1 VSPRFV
7 LLTAFGVLM
16 YTTLGESM
24 QYYKYVDEVVAQPAT
39 WKDKNLQVHGHVVPG
54 SIGRKRDSLDYRF
67 EIQRNGQKLTAFY
80 TGVVPDTF
88 KDDSEVVLT
97 GRLTSEGFK
106 ATDMTAKCPSKYE
119 AAGPPLTTAPEVEA
133 PTWHPWA
140 TTSCWQHLSSALTR
154 PRFQWVGPG
163 AARGR

>member
-1 VSPRFV
+1 MSHKAAKIGVTSFA

-39 WKDKNLQVHGHVVPG
+39 WQDKNLQVHGHVVPG

-97 GRLTSEGFK
+97 GRLTSEGFV

-119 AAGPPLTTAPEVEA
+119 AAAPPL
-133 PTWHPWA
+133 
-140 TTSCWQHLSSALTR
+140 
-154 PRFQWVGPG
+154 G
-163 AARGR
+163 AAPK